1 MSSDLMH
8 MNLHNGNGNLTT
20 EMNMSKQMNMFLREV
35 AKNLQSKSSFFHQF
49 STLHSAKEGK
59 KPIWIKTW
67 SLSDTQENVSF
78 LNILK
83 EATNTSNAN
92 SSSEN
97 IYMISRLKRDEYKD
111 FALKMGWSYVT
122 EITEIVCN
130 STNLQMIF
138 VGFPIIL
145 KQLEDFLLLP
155 KKNLIILTEF
165 KWER

>member
-1 MSSDLMH
+1 MSSDLMC
-8 MNLHNGNGNLTT
+8 MSLSNGVGNLT
-20 EMNMSKQMNMFLREV
+20 KQIYMFLREV
-35 AKNLQSKSSFFHQF
+35 TKQLQSKHFDKSSFMCGLLP
-49 STLHSAKEGK
+49 TKEGT
-59 KPIWIKTW
+59 KPLWIQTW
-67 SLSDTQENVSF
+67 SLIDTQENVSF
-78 LNILK
+78 LNILR
-83 EATNTSNAN
+83 EATNTARSNR
-92 SSSEN
+92 SSEN